1 MTPFH
6 RPCALY
12 SFLSVCNVT
21 IVPSCT
27 IFKLLEVEKYCEL
40 KSRLWVTHP
49 SCQRMHD
56 LYIGGSYRREAVF
69 LPLIVWV
76 YLHLLLH
83 NGLAELWKKLQCCVT
98 VVQRHS
104 RSLEMA
110 PFNRS
115 HTSLYSPSI
124 VTMAI
129 SCIVC
134 EILRLIVRKSRRYV
148 KPFSSDTVA

>member
-49 SCQRMHD
+49 ICQCMHD

-69 LPLIVWV
+69 LPLIVCV

-83 NGLAELWKKLQCCVT
+83 SGLAELWKKLQCCVT
-98 VVQRHS
+98 VVQRHKVIQIG
-104 RSLEMA
+104 
-110 PFNRS
+110 
-115 HTSLYSPSI
+115 TQ
-124 VTMAI
+124 
-129 SCIVC
+129 
-134 EILRLIVRKSRRYV
+134 RKSKCDFLLVSHCNRRAYGYLLS
-148 KPFSSDTVA
+148 FLR